1 MTYDLPTHPQ
11 WIELIKRAVMHCP
24 QEFKGEEELKY
35 KRPQCFT
42 YIQHITDLAT
52 VNNETSVKDS
62 PYYFDRQKAISG
74 RNTGDNEVSLPMVA
88 LYERTEQFDYVFKP
102 GSSIMVSNARIVV
115 ADKMEVSAIGTSPYR
130 HYSQIIED
138 TILISTKILAYLSN
152 VKRYRYDLVGG
163 EAGQEQ
169 WLNYDYANYLVET
182 GKITSLEPLSDVEF
196 SNKFKNK
203 NKDILFRNVRM
214 EGLGKYYGVVFDLDL
229 PCWICLNDVNF
240 TAFND
245 YEIDI
250 FRGQ

>member
-24 QEFKGEEELKY
+24 QEFKGEEELKH
-35 KRPQCFT
+35 KRAQSFT
-42 YIQHITDLAT
+42 YIQHITDLAS

-74 RNTGDNEVSLPMVA
+74 RKTGDNEISLPNVS
-88 LYERTEQFDYVFKP
+88 LYERTEQFDFVFKP

-115 ADKMEVSAIGTSPYR
+115 SDKMEPSAIGTNPYR
-130 HYSQIIED
+130 HYSEIIED
-138 TILISTKILAYLSN
+138 SILISTKILAYLSR
-152 VKRYRYDLVGG
+152 VKRYRYDVVGG
-163 EAGQEQ
+163 ASGEDQ
-169 WLNYDYANYLVET
+169 WLNSDYASYLVEN
-182 GKITSLEPLSDVEF
+182 GKVSNVQPLDDVEF

-203 NKDILFRNVRM
+203 NKDILFRNIRM

-229 PCWICLNDVNF
+229 PCWVCLSDVDF
-240 TAFND
+240 TSFND

-250 FRGQ
+250 IRGG